1 MIFLFFCGI
10 IIIYNI
16 QFYKERKVIT
26 TMGTLANVRD
36 NLKESKI
43 GLMLRDAYGALLA
56 MVNSEGYEEQ
66 TVEEAIQA
74 TIKENPEMGKDLKKF
89 GEIEPISEKS
99 LEEKVRKQFDTSE
112 TFGIELNGKDED
124 GYNKIPNKVGNIE
137 AKVSEEEALKQKSER
152 QKDGRQKTRVDED

>member
-1 MIFLFFCGI
+1 MFFCGI